1 MLFSGS
7 KLSKRLDLRSNVQ
20 VCILSTHVRQE
31 QASSSSPPTPRVL
44 REITLFKTL
53 INPAPVYAY
62 MIQTLVQTWRGWGCS
77 IFIETN
83 VARQSNP
90 LPFKACGIQQC
101 TEHIQP
107 STIISKYDSKKG
119 VHFDTTARVIRIFNN
134 GKHFCL
140 TTSKVYYISNTIKYI
155 SHWR

>member
-7 KLSKRLDLRSNVQ
+7 KLSKRLDLHSNVQ
-20 VCILSTHVRQE
+20 VCILRTHVRQE

-90 LPFKACGIQQC
+90 LPFKVLSIQQC
-101 TEHIQP
+101 TLHSTYRAKHNYFKNMIPKRAAACWVTNDP
-107 STIISKYDSKKG
+107 SMKFQCRLTVFHNIIYLAHLHNRTG
-119 VHFDTTARVIRIFNN
+119 AF
-134 GKHFCL
+134 
-140 TTSKVYYISNTIKYI
+140 
-155 SHWR
+155 